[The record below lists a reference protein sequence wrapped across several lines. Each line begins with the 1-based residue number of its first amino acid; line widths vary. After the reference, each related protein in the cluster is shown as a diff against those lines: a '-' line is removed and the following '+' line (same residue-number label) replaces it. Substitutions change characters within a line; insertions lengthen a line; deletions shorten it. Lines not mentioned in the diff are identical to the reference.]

1 MRRLFGLL
9 LALAILVAGT
19 LVVDEVVAR
28 VAEERAEERVSE
40 RLDAEADVELHGSF
54 TGLRLLTGMPVD
66 ADMRATDV
74 PLEDV
79 PAELERL
86 DVTLTGV
93 RMGIGTLRNPPE
105 DDLPPADDGRFEARL
120 GSDATFALANVP
132 RVVASIRI
140 SDGAVRLRVL
150 GNEAAG
156 DVTVRD
162 GKVVIVPR
170 TPLGALLATDVPL
183 DIGDQP
189 GDPRIEEAEIDGD
202 VLVLRG
208 VLRRVGDGG

>member
-1 MRRLFGLL
+1 MRRLLVLL
-9 LALAILVAGT
+9 LVLGVLVGLALVA
-19 LVVDEVVAR
+19 DRVVAR
-28 VAEERAEERVSE
+28 MAEERAEERVSE

-54 TGLRLLTGMPVD
+54 TGLRILAGLPID
-66 ADMRATDV
+66 AEMRATGV
-74 PLEDV
+74 PLQDV

-86 DVTLTGV
+86 EVTLTGV
-93 RMGIGTLRNPPE
+93 RLGISALRNPPE

-120 GSDATFALANVP
+120 DDEATFALANVP

-156 DVTVRD
+156 DVEVRD
-162 GKVVIVPR
+162 GEVVIIPR

-183 DIGDQP
+183 DISGQP
-189 GDPRIEEAEIDGD
+189 GDPRIEEAEIEGD

-208 VLRRVGDGG
+208 VLQSVGDDR

>member
-1 MRRLFGLL
+1 MRRVFAVFLV
-9 LALAILVAGT
+9 LAILVV
-19 LVVDEVVAR
+19 LVLLADRAVAS

-40 RLDAEADVELHGSF
+40 RLDTEADVELHGSF
-54 TGLRLLTGMPVD
+54 TGLRLLTGQPV
-66 ADMRATDV
+66 RAEMAAEGV
-74 PLEDV
+74 PLDEV

-93 RMGIGTLRNPPE
+93 RLGLSALRNPPE
-105 DDLPPADDGRFEARL
+105 DDLPPADSGEFEARL
-120 GSDATFALANVP
+120 GSRATFALANVP
-132 RVVASIRI
+132 RAVADLRI
-140 SDGAVRLRVL
+140 EDGAVRLRVL
-150 GNEAAG
+150 GAEASG

-162 GKVVIVPR
+162 GNVVIVPR

-183 DIGDQP
+183 DISGQP

-208 VLRRVGDGG
+208 VLQSVDDDR